1 MNPYIPLPLEAEVH
15 QPLQYTPRKL
25 RYMNPDNTPPG
36 SRGKLLDLAAR
47 GGFRQDGMEKRTN
60 FATFFTTGAEV
71 ETTGGGELGAEG

>member
-1 MNPYIPLPLEAEVH
+1 MIEKAEVH
-15 QPLQYTPRKL
+15 EPLQYSPRKQ
-25 RYMNPDNTPPG
+25 RRKNG
-36 SRGKLLDLAAR
+36 GGELLDLAAR